1 MEEGVYRIAICD
13 DEQQIRKL
21 LEKKILDYAMQNDMD
36 YRIQVYENGKEL
48 IDRFDEQTDILFLDI
63 EMPQMNGMEA
73 AAQLR
78 KQYKQVKIIFLSAF
92 REYVFESFK
101 VQAFRYLLKPLRDE
115 EFKEVMDEL
124 VGKAG
129 DRERLEYTFGNE
141 NISISYQDIIY
152 IEGMRG
158 KIFIHTTRGTFRWR
172 GALSVLYEEQALQEH
187 QLFLI
192 HRSYV
197 INMNKILRYSSQEV
211 ILEGDHK
218 VPISKYRINDFKA
231 EYIRLFGGGIG
242 HFSASHFH

>member
-1 MEEGVYRIAICD
+1 MEEGIYRIAICD

-78 KQYKQVKIIFLSAF
+78 KQHKQVKIIFLSAF

-129 DRERLEYTFGNE
+129 DRDRLEYTFGNE

-158 KIFIHTTRGTFRWR
+158 KIFIHTPAEPSDGE
-172 GALSVLYEEQALQEH
+172 AH
-187 QLFLI
+187 C
-192 HRSYV
+192 
-197 INMNKILRYSSQEV
+197 RYSTRSR
-211 ILEGDHK
+211 HCRS
-218 VPISKYRINDFKA
+218 ISCF
-231 EYIRLFGGGIG
+231 
-242 HFSASHFH
+242 